1 MDKTLTLEQ
10 VAKYPRPGM
19 SGLKKVGFTPDGKSL
34 TYLFSGEGS
43 LSLQLWTYNIE
54 TGERSQITGATIG
67 VKEGKISRE
76 EELRRERSRTRE
88 VGVTNYEFAG
98 DKANPVLL
106 VPVGGKLL
114 VKQGD
119 KPLTELENCSGAI
132 DPHLSPDGTK
142 VAFVRANELHVGDIK
157 LGTVF
162 AVTSGAEEG
171 ITNGL
176 AEYIAQEEMGRSEG
190 FWWSPD
196 SRWLAY
202 VRDDSRHIAK
212 YPIVHQGK
220 DEIDLEEHRYPFSGK
235 PNSHVQLGVV
245 PALGGET
252 VWLDLGDD
260 PDIYL
265 ARVAWQLD
273 GVLTAQLLSRDQ
285 KTLTFVAFDK
295 STGKAQTLLTETSPH
310 WINLN
315 NHTRS
320 LKSGEIL
327 RSSEK
332 SGFCHLYLLDSR
344 GKEIRQ
350 LTAGEWVVTEIVA
363 LDEAKRTVYFTG
375 TKDGVT
381 ERHLYAVS
389 LDGGETGK
397 ITTGRGWHFTTV
409 SPEFNFF
416 MDEYSSLDTSPT
428 FYLRKL
434 EGGSLQAILFHD
446 ETASP
451 EKLGLRP
458 PEITNFKTK
467 DGTTLYAAIYNPPK
481 LEAGKKYPLI
491 VAVYGGPHAQRVM
504 DKWDLSVDMRCQ
516 YLAQEGFVV
525 MWVDNRGS
533 ANRGLAFEAALALNM
548 GDIEVK
554 DQVEGVEFIGQR
566 AYVDKE
572 RVGVYGWSYGGFMT
586 LMCLMRAPAVFKV
599 GVAGAPVTHWDGYDT
614 CYTERYMSTPEL
626 NPEGYH
632 NGAVMTHVDNLKAKL
647 LLVHGMVDENVH
659 FRHTARLLSALA
671 KAQKEYDL
679 LIFPEERHMPRE
691 AKGLE
696 YMERRLAA
704 YFKQHLL
711 GE

>member
-1 MDKTLTLEQ
+1 METAKILTLEQ
-10 VAKYPRPGM
+10 VAKHPRPGM
-19 SGLKKVGFTPDGKSL
+19 SGLKKVGFTPNGKEL

-43 LSLQLWTYNIE
+43 LSLQLWTYNVE
-54 TGERSQITGATIG
+54 TAERTQITGNNMG
-67 VKEGKISRE
+67 VREGKISRE

-88 VGVTNYEFAG
+88 VGVTNYEFSG
-98 DKANPVLL
+98 DKDKPVLL
-106 VPVGGKLL
+106 VPIGGKLFIKATGEDL
-114 VKQGD
+114 S
-119 KPLTELENCSGAI
+119 ELEHCAGAI

-142 VAFVRANELHVGDIK
+142 VAFVRDNELYVGHTMM
-157 LGTVF
+157 GTVF
-162 AVTSGAEEG
+162 PVTSGAEEG
-171 ITNGL
+171 VTNGL

-196 SRWLAY
+196 SQWLAY
-202 VRDDSRHIAK
+202 VNDDSRHITK

-220 DEIDLEEHRYPFSGK
+220 DEIDIEEHRYPFAGT
-235 PNSHVQLGVV
+235 PNSYVKLGVV
-245 PALGGET
+245 AAVGGAT
-252 VWLDLGDD
+252 VWLDLGENKDV
-260 PDIYL
+260 YL
-265 ARVAWQLD
+265 ARVAWRPD

-285 KTLTFVAFDK
+285 KSLKLIAFDIT
-295 STGKAQTLLTETSPH
+295 SGKAETLLSETSPF

-315 NHTRS
+315 NHTRF

-332 SGFCHLYLLDSR
+332 SGFCHLYLHDNT

-350 LTAGEWVVTEIVA
+350 LTTGEWMVTEVIA
-363 LDEAKRTVYFTG
+363 LDEIKRAVYFSG
-375 TKDGVT
+375 TKESVT

-389 LDGGETGK
+389 LEGGEVSK
-397 ITTGRGWHFTTV
+397 ITTGKGWHICTV
-409 SPEFNFF
+409 SPDFSYFV
-416 MDEYSSLDTSPT
+416 DEYSSLDTAPT

-434 EGGSLQAILFHD
+434 ETGSLQAILYHD

-458 PEITNFKTK
+458 PEITNFKLK
-467 DGTTLYAAIYNPPK
+467 DGTTLYTAIYNPPK
-481 LEAGKKYPLI
+481 LEAGKRYPLI
-491 VAVYGGPHAQRVM
+491 MAVYGGPHAQRVM
-504 DKWDLSVDMRCQ
+504 DKWDLTVDLRCQ

-533 ANRGLAFEAALALNM
+533 ANRGVNFEAAIALNM
-548 GDIEVK
+548 GEVEVH
-554 DQVEGVEFIGQR
+554 DQVAGVEFISQR

-586 LMCLMRAPAVFKV
+586 LMCLLGAPAVFKV

-626 NPEGYH
+626 NPEGYQ
-632 NGAVMTHVDNLKAKL
+632 NGAVMTHVDKLMGKL
-647 LLVHGMVDENVH
+647 LIIHGMVDENVH
-659 FRHTARLLSALA
+659 FRHTARLISALT

-679 LIFPEERHMPRE
+679 LIFPEERHMPRD

-696 YMERRLAA
+696 YMERRVAG
-704 YFKQHLL
+704 YFKQNL
-711 GE
+711 